1 MYNHKK
7 TKVSKR
13 DINGIIPPFPSKPT
27 PAANINH
34 STFEFEPG
42 PTDALSEFDQK
53 ESESCNRVSPETKNK
68 ARIFAQLLEKVVLET
83 KLMQG
88 QCTFF
93 FQLVSFLSQA
103 DNPLDEQAFKVVL
116 TIFKLRHNVATRDI
130 EKLIITV
137 ALHTVVKSNLH
148 CISQKSAELLE
159 SLLVP
164 ELSSRQAIYVKL
176 DPSMGCTPS
185 DTSKASYVSTTLPEK
200 TNHGATTNGIKER
213 RNNTSSSLKSNS
225 GITSLQDRLHKHNP
239 RSRRRRRS
247 LKNSLPNKRVKVSTS
262 QSPPSA
268 PPSAQLPTEAQP
280 SSSDPPYLRK
290 QLWDLIREHSE
301 KLNSDGTASS
311 ATFAAYILSFCAS
324 CLHLTVRLRAAN
336 VAMRLL
342 KEIASEVATLQSN
355 VYKEVTVGVRLRIQ
369 YLIDIFERITH
380 PSSSDS
386 KLKHANLDFRTI
398 LSGLRTQLQVLVKMG
413 FDSVVENAADL
424 KQIYLN
430 NLLTQSLKVFTNISA
445 IDGTIF
451 SPSSMELVLNCFHLY
466 RSAKTDRTDDALICL
481 SILINCYDREEGES
495 RSDFASLQVS
505 TGQSALSYFALLYKE
520 LLLETEVSVEE
531 ASKIDESG
539 IVKQR
544 ELRNKRV
551 LRVYTAMLF
560 GMLVKD
566 IDFARKIRRDHLEQ
580 LTCLGDTIKWWILYL
595 KRTDSLGPSHLKNLL
610 SIARRI
616 LEVERL
622 IIESELAENKK
633 EDEKLSFL
641 TSIPQSNCDN
651 CSSSSSSSDSDIDLY
666 GTPPIPLPQAL

>member
-1 MYNHKK
+1 MFNLKK
-7 TKVSKR
+7 TTVSKR
-13 DINGIIPPFPSKPT
+13 DINGFIQPLPSKPRPT
-27 PAANINH
+27 ASTNQC
-34 STFEFEPG
+34 TFEFEPDG
-42 PTDALSEFDQK
+42 HFELDKK
-53 ESESCNRVSPETKNK
+53 EEESYSRVSQETKNK

-88 QCTFF
+88 QCTSF

-103 DNPLDEQAFKVVL
+103 DNPLDEQALKAVL
-116 TIFKLRHNVATRDI
+116 TIFKLRHSVATRDI
-130 EKLIITV
+130 EKMIITV
-137 ALHTVVKSNLH
+137 ALNTVVRSNLH

-164 ELSSRQAIYVKL
+164 ELCSRQVIYVKL
-176 DPSMGCTPS
+176 DPPSLCTPS
-185 DTSKASYVSTTLPEK
+185 DKSRLLPVSTTLPAK
-200 TNHGATTNGIKER
+200 VNHRSTANGIKER
-213 RNNTSSSLKSNS
+213 PVNISSSLKSS
-225 GITSLQDRLHKHNP
+225 TGFTSLQDRLHKHHP

-247 LKNSLPNKRVKVSTS
+247 LKTLPPNKRVRLSTS
-262 QSPPSA
+262 QSPPAA
-268 PPSAQLPTEAQP
+268 PFPTRAKL
-280 SSSDPPYLRK
+280 SSSDPLHLREK
-290 QLWDLIREHSE
+290 LWELVREHSE
-301 KLNSDGTASS
+301 KLNSDGTTSM
-311 ATFAAYILSFCAS
+311 ATFAAYVLSVCAPS
-324 CLHLTVRLRAAN
+324 LHITVRLRAAN

-342 KEIASEVATLQSN
+342 KEIASEVATLQGN
-355 VYKEVTVGVRLRIQ
+355 IFKDVVVGVRLRIQ

-398 LSGLRTQLQVLVKMG
+398 LSGLRTQLQVVVKMG
-413 FDSVVENAADL
+413 YDSLVEDASDL

-466 RSAKTDRTDDALICL
+466 RSAKSDRTDDALICI
-481 SILINCYDREEGES
+481 SILINCYDREDGAS
-495 RSDFASLQVS
+495 RSDFANLQVS
-505 TGQSALSYFALLYKE
+505 TGQSALAYFVSLYKE

-580 LTCLGDTIKWWILYL
+580 LTCLGNTIKWWILYL

-610 SIARRI
+610 NVARRI
-616 LEVERL
+616 IEVERL
-622 IIESELAENKK
+622 LIESELAEKK
-633 EDEKLSFL
+633 DDEDLDFV
-641 TSIPQSNCDN
+641 TTIPKVNCTN
-651 CSSSSSSSDSDIDLY
+651 SSSSSSDSDIDLY
-666 GTPPIPLPQAL
+666 GPLKPLPQTL